1 MREHYMTMCFREN
14 TEVTYIVKDNEIIV
28 TYEKAVRNGFHRADI
43 KLDGT
48 VILQEGF
55 SPSDIDYFI
64 RFTIQNAPVL
74 ESVVRGDV

>member
-1 MREHYMTMCFREN
+1 MTMCFREN
-14 TEVTYIVKDNEIIV
+14 TEVTYIVVNDEIIV

-48 VILQEGF
+48 VIFQEGF
-55 SPSDIDYFI
+55 SPSDVDYFV

-74 ESVVRGDV
+74 DSVVRGEV